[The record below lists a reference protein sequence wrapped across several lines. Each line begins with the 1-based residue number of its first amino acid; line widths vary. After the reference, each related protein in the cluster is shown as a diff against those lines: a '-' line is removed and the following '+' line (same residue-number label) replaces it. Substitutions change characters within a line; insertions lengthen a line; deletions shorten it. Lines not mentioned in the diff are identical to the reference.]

1 MEPPS
6 STSSTTT
13 SSTSSTT
20 PSSTTPS
27 STTTSSTSTT
37 PFWSKD
43 VSVLWTSLSVD
54 SFIPAAK
61 QTYTERLNSATRLTI
76 VMSLLIAWMSSGIR
90 RLFSLMVGAAT
101 VGCIWL
107 LHEQSPP
114 SKEKEAFYSP
124 VEATESDLTGSNI
137 EDIVD
142 VGMLNSKKWRAPTA
156 NNPYG
161 NLIPGDDFTRLPAPP
176 AYIPEI
182 RNQIIKLYK
191 EETAIPTSQ
200 ISPTSNQ
207 RIYGDVSEQLSLAQ
221 SERTYYTTAST
232 SMPPGGN
239 ADYIIGNPS
248 AWKDQALNM

>member
-6 STSSTTT
+6 STSSIT
-13 SSTSSTT
+13 
-20 PSSTTPS
+20 
-27 STTTSSTSTT
+27 TT

-61 QTYTERLNSATRLTI
+61 QTYSERLNSATRLTI

-107 LHEQSPP
+107 LHEQSSSPT
-114 SKEKEAFYSP
+114 KEKEAFYSP
-124 VEATESDLTGSNI
+124 VEATESDLTGSPI
-137 EDIVD
+137 ENVD
-142 VGMLNSKKWRAPTA
+142 MLNSKKWRAPTA

-176 AYIPEI
+176 AYVPEI
-182 RNQIIKLYK
+182 RKQITKLYQAQ
-191 EETAIPTSQ
+191 TAIPASQ

-207 RIYGDVSEQLSLAQ
+207 RLYGDVSEQLSLAQ